1 MNWKMP
7 PLVALLVGLL
17 GCSTSSGEVSRSGK
31 TLTLSRA
38 DYQDRVEAIWNAQII
53 AAMMGFQ
60 FEHKVASTR
69 WVDHYPK
76 EPQFAI
82 VDDDWYYEMCAV
94 NGFEKYGIH
103 MTVEQLGE
111 QWKQNSCGSWGSS
124 EQARLLL
131 ERGIQAPDT
140 GHPRYNKL
148 WFTIGPQ
155 FSSDVYGALAPGMPN
170 LAGKLAREYGH
181 VNGYAEG
188 VDGAVFMAGMIS
200 LGFSEADPKTIVR
213 KAAKLIHPSSPYR
226 KCLDMVIAM
235 AEAGKTA
242 QEIADAV
249 EDRWHIEYP
258 ATNNAVPNGALVA
271 IGVWF
276 GEGDFLKTVNII
288 YRAADFTDADCNAAN
303 AAAVVAA
310 MHGMK
315 RLPKHL
321 VEPLH
326 DRIAGKEMG
335 RVPLTPP
342 VDEKISTLAQRTA
355 RIGEQLLAANGAR
368 VDDKTLSIPM
378 QTPVTQPAELFTLAD
393 FTKNWNPDWKLERA
407 GFGGAGGGIG
417 GIRGITHLEGEV
429 LATYPR
435 DPVRGVVLRR
445 NIKLGDKPTLSFLAG
460 ADGTRAWEL
469 EVYCDNKRV
478 AKRLIDGGASAAPES
493 RQWEEIKVDLKAFA
507 GKEVQLRLYQRVLL
521 PDRIPG
527 NAYWKDVK
535 VE

>member
-1 MNWKMP
+1 MF
-7 PLVALLVGLL
+7 LILL
-17 GCSTSSGEVSRSGK
+17 GSMLGCATPSGESSHSGK
-31 TLTLSRA
+31 TLTLSHE

-60 FEHKVASTR
+60 FEHKVASTH
-69 WVDHYPK
+69 WVDQYPK
-76 EPQFAI
+76 GPQFAI
-82 VDDDWYYEMCAV
+82 VDDDWYYEMCAI

-103 MTVEQLGE
+103 MTVEQLGQ
-111 QWKQNSCGSWGSS
+111 QWKENSCGSWGSS
-124 EQARLLL
+124 EQARWLLAQ
-131 ERGIQAPDT
+131 GIKAPDT

-148 WFTIGPQ
+148 WYTIGPQ

-181 VNGYAEG
+181 VNGYAEA

-200 LGFSEADPKTIVR
+200 LGFTETDTKIIVR

-226 KCLDMVIAM
+226 QCLNMVIAM
-235 AEAGKTA
+235 AEAGKSA

-258 ATNNAVPNGALVA
+258 ATNNAVPNGALAA

-276 GEGDFLKTVNII
+276 GEGDFLKTVNIV

-310 MHGMK
+310 MHGM
-315 RLPKHL
+315 RGLPKHL

-335 RVPLTPP
+335 HVPLTPP
-342 VDEKISTLAQRTA
+342 VDEKISELAKRTV
-355 RIGEQLLAANGAR
+355 RVGEQLLVANGAR
-368 VDDKTLSIPM
+368 VAGKRLSIAV
-378 QTPVTQPAELFTLAD
+378 QTPVTQPAELFSTAD
-393 FTKNWNPDWKLERA
+393 FTKYWNADWKLERA
-407 GFGGAGGGIG
+407 GLGGAGGGVG
-417 GIRGITHLEGEV
+417 GIRGITHLEGDV

-435 DPVRGVVLRR
+435 DPVRGMVLRR
-445 NIKLGDKPTLSFLAG
+445 KVKLGDKPALTFQAG
-460 ADGTRAWEL
+460 ADGTRAWDL
-469 EVYCDNKRV
+469 EVYCGNKRML
-478 AKRLIDGGASAAPES
+478 KQLIDGGVGSPIET
-493 RQWEEIKVDLKAFA
+493 RKWKEIKVDLKAFA